1 MIPEQKIEMHW
12 TTANKKYFVS
22 KGYIFT
28 KLRESFYVSVF
39 DLQNNSTKK

>member
-12 TTANKKYFVS
+12 TTANKKYFDS

-28 KLRESFYVSVF
+28 KFSDESP
-39 DLQNNSTKK
+39 